1 MAPPAFCISANNVRD
16 VPLYSFSFF
25 SLYPFPFSRATY
37 TRTHLTWQ
45 LLNLILW
52 LKDGCQPCTGEIVH
66 ATAAHP
72 NRPGNIKGFELKEVK
87 VEADKTDLVV
97 GRGHMQKEAT
107 FAEDVPRIAEVPTE
121 AVEESD
127 EMDDFED
134 SSAVDFDDFEGRL
147 DQMGRDHGST

>member
-1 MAPPAFCISANNVRD
+1 M
-16 VPLYSFSFF
+16 
-25 SLYPFPFSRATY
+25 
-37 TRTHLTWQ
+37 
-45 LLNLILW
+45 
-52 LKDGCQPCTGEIVH
+52 
-66 ATAAHP
+66 
-72 NRPGNIKGFELKEVK
+72 
-87 VEADKTDLVV
+87 EADKTDLVV
-97 GRGHMQKEAT
+97 GGGHMQKEAT